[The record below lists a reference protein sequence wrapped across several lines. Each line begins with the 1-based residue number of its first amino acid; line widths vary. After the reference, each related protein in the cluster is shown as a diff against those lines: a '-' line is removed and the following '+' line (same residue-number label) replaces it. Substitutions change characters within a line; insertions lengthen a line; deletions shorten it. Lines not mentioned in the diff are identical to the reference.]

1 VLSAP
6 TGCASG
12 GAIKMAE
19 LPTPPNLPDK
29 HAEREDNHS
38 DDHLRRTAEY
48 RHPGIE
54 LDIVNCARS
63 FGHKEPT

>member
-1 VLSAP
+1 VLSAR

-19 LPTPPNLPDK
+19 LPTPPNLLRQ
-29 HAEREDNHS
+29 ARRREDNHS